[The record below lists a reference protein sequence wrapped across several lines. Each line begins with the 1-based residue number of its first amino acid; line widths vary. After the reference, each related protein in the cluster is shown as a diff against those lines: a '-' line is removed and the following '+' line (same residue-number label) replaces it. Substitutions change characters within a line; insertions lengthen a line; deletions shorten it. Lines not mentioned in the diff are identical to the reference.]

1 MAAAIG
7 AAVALPFNDNLGNA
21 IPPDT
26 PHVSFIAIPGTTI
39 HELTRCSLGR
49 QRITPNMEIQCGLR
63 RRGGMGR

>member
-26 PHVSFIAIPGTTI
+26 PHVSSIAIPGTIT
-39 HELTRCSLGR
+39 HELTRCPLGR
-49 QRITPNMEIQCGLR
+49 QRIAPNMEIQCRLR